1 MKVNGIASIGDIRNI
16 TLNGLLSKITFW
28 KTIGGILVILGLYA
42 SVVRFGSGLGAAT
55 ALNDRVPWGLWIG
68 FDVLC
73 GVALAAGGFLIAA
86 TVHIFHIDKYK
97 PILRPTILT
106 AFLGYLLVCFA
117 LLYDLGRFYN
127 IWHPLIMWNP
137 HSAMFE
143 VAWCVMLYTTVLS
156 LEFSPIVFEKLR
168 WQRALNIMKS
178 LSILV
183 IIMGVILST
192 LHQSS
197 LGTLF
202 VIAPG
207 KLHPLWYSPFLPLFF
222 FISAIGVG
230 LAMTILESFLS
241 YRFFKKELEMEL
253 LVGLGR
259 VIVVVMAV
267 YLVVRLFDMINRN
280 AIPYLFKYETEALLF
295 WIEMLLGGIA
305 PMLLLAVKKIRLN
318 RKGLFVS
325 AFLVILGLILNRLNV
340 AITGFESFSGVHYFP
355 SFEEIS
361 ISIFMVTMG
370 FIVFAVATKY
380 LPIFTQNE
388 H

>member
-1 MKVNGIASIGDIRNI
+1 MKVIGMAGIEDIRKIDFNSLLSRI
-16 TLNGLLSKITFW
+16 TLW
-28 KTIGGILVILGLYA
+28 KTIGGIFVILGLYA

-86 TVHIFHIDKYK
+86 TVHIFHIDKYR

-143 VAWCVMLYTTVLS
+143 VAWCVMLYTTVLA

-168 WQRALNIMKS
+168 WQRALSIMKS
-178 LSILV
+178 VSILV
-183 IIMGVILST
+183 IITGVILST

-241 YRFFKKELEMEL
+241 YRFFKKELETEL
-253 LVGLGR
+253 LVGLAR
-259 VIVVVMAV
+259 VIVVVLAV
-267 YLVVRLFDMINRN
+267 YFVVRLFDLLNRG
-280 AIPYLFKYETEALLF
+280 AIPYLFMQTTETMLF
-295 WIEMLLGGIA
+295 WIETALGGIA
-305 PMLLLAVKKIRLN
+305 PMVLLAVKRIRLN

-325 AFLVILGLILNRLNV
+325 AFLVILGLIMNRLNV
-340 AITGFESFSGVHYFP
+340 AITGFESFSGVRYFP

-361 ISIFMVTMG
+361 ISIFMITIG
-370 FIVFAVATKY
+370 FIVFAVAAKY
-380 LPIFTQNE
+380 LPIFTKE
-388 H
+388 GY